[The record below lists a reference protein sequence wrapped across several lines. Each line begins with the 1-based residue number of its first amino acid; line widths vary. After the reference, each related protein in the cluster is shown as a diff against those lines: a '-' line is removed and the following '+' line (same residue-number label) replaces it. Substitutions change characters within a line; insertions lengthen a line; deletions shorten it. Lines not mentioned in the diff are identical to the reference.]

1 MISARAW
8 LIAWVRSWRA
18 LRLATISA
26 RIAST
31 APSRP
36 RGAPDALPD
45 SAARAALTAS
55 SGSGLALPG
64 PVLPVRTV
72 HLHDTHPGRGQV
84 AGQARAVTTGPFRSE
99 ERRVGK
105 EGRVMWSP

>member
-1 MISARAW
+1 MTRPPPSPP
-8 LIAWVRSWRA
+8 
-18 LRLATISA
+18 LRKNFPRQLDNLTASDV
-26 RIAST
+26 ST

-84 AGQARAVTTGPFRSE
+84 AGQARAVTTGPFDTGHGE
-99 ERRVGK
+99 
-105 EGRVMWSP
+105 